1 MTNKTTFKDIETLT
15 EAKDK
20 IEQLQEQYSE
30 LTGSAKEQ
38 HFEEIVKLQEQVE
51 KAEKRMIKRIKKV
64 VVLNEMEEAR
74 RIDLEERI
82 TLFIRYIKL
91 DENFE
96 SAVDIV
102 GNLVGGAFSILPDF
116 FLFYFAKVSAA
127 LTVGIIS
134 IPIALGIL
142 VAITGVNLV
151 RLMPYIIKNTKL
163 KHELQASG
171 LYDKI
176 VEFLKSKGITRFELG
191 DNSYDGYYEE
201 FVNDEIG
208 HGV

>member
-1 MTNKTTFKDIETLT
+1 MKNKTTFKDIETLT

-30 LTGSAKEQ
+30 LTGEAKEQ
-38 HFEEIVKLQEQVE
+38 HFKEIVKLQEQVE
-51 KAEKRMIKRIKKV
+51 QAEKRMIKRIKKV

-74 RIDLEERI
+74 RTDLEERI

-96 SAVDIV
+96 NAVDIV
-102 GNLVGGAFSILPDF
+102 SSFVDVAFNILPDF
-116 FLFYFAKVSAA
+116 ILFYFAKVSAA
-127 LTVGIIS
+127 VTVGIIS

-151 RLMPYIIKNTKL
+151 RLMPYITKNTKL

-176 VEFLKSKGITRFELG
+176 VEFLKSKGISSFELG
-191 DNSYDGYYEE
+191 DNSKDGVYEE

-208 HGV
+208 RGV